1 MGDSDDK
8 HGTYY
13 AHARFP
19 YGSEE
24 GDIIFP
30 IGFATGLWLTLC
42 SLERLKDNHHYR

>member
-24 GDIIFP
+24 GETSFFP
-30 IGFATGLWLTLC
+30 
-42 SLERLKDNHHYR
+42 